1 MSKAS
6 VLSLYGLS
14 SFGPSGSVLVSTGT
28 LTPPTFTPISYIVPS
43 GTILDYAGTTAP
55 SGFLE
60 CDGSNVSRI
69 TYSDLFTA
77 VGTTWGNGDGVNT
90 FTLPDL
96 RRRTLVGRGG
106 TGTTTLS
113 ATVGSIGGVE
123 SILLTGDQCG
133 IGSHGHRMNARTHG
147 QTGNTPGAGFAAGLQ
162 VDLQLASGGNNGFA
176 SGAVTN
182 YEWNT
187 GNVITS
193 WSSFP
198 SSGVITSF
206 TTGSLA
212 ALSAHNNLPPAAVT
226 MKIIKI

>member
-77 VGTTWGNGDGVNT
+77 VGITWGNGDGVNT
-90 FTLPDL
+90 FSLPDL

-106 TGTTTLS
+106 TGTSTLS
-113 ATVGSIGGVE
+113 ATVGSTGGAE
-123 SILLTGDQCG
+123 SVLLTGNQCG

-147 QTGNTPGAGFAAGLQ
+147 QTGATGAGFAAGLN
-162 VDLQLASGGNNGFA
+162 VDLQLASGANNGFG

-193 WSSFP
+193 WDTYP
-198 SSGVITSF
+198 TGGVISSF
-206 TTGSLA
+206 TTGSIN
-212 ALSAHNNLPPAAVT
+212 ALSGHNNLPPAAVT